1 MIGATLGFYF
11 ARRFLLTVLGVF
23 LAVFFLVFLIDF
35 VEMTRKMSDF
45 PQVGTGMVLQVTLF
59 RVPQITELVL
69 PFAVLIGAMTTFV
82 GLSRKLELVVARA
95 AGISAWQFI
104 LPAVL
109 ASILLGALA
118 ATVYNPLAAELR
130 ERSARIESELTARR
144 GQSLQQTTD
153 SGLWVR
159 QRSDDAQSIVNA
171 QASRDQ
177 GLFLTGVTAFV
188 FDLAGT
194 FQYRLEAASAR
205 LETGYWELTD
215 GRRYTPG
222 QEPVV
227 FASDRL
233 TTNLTREQV
242 RESFVAPETVSFWAL
257 PEYIELARRAGLSPL
272 RYEVQYQLLLARPVM
287 LVTMVLIA
295 AAVSLRFYRMGG
307 VGKMLLGGVA
317 AGFLLYVAGELTED
331 LGRAGLVSPAV
342 AAWSPP
348 LVGSLIGLMALLY
361 QEDG

>member
-1 MIGATLGFYF
+1 MIGRTLGFYF
-11 ARRFLLTVLGVF
+11 ARRFLLAVLAVF

-35 VEMTRKMSDF
+35 VEMTRKMSDHAH
-45 PQVGTGMVLQVTLF
+45 VGTGSVFQITLF

-82 GLSRKLELVVARA
+82 ALSRKLELVVARA

-104 LPAVL
+104 LPSVLSALLLGVL
-109 ASILLGALA
+109 AALA
-118 ATVYNPLAAELR
+118 YNPLAADLR
-130 ERSARIESELTARR
+130 ERSTRLESDLTVQR
-144 GQSLQQTTD
+144 GSSLQQSTD

-177 GLFLTGVTAFV
+177 GLALTGVTIFV
-188 FDLAGT
+188 FDLSGA
-194 FQYRLEAASAR
+194 FQARIEAAGAR
-205 LETGYWELTD
+205 LEDGFWQLTD
-215 GRRYTPG
+215 GRRYVPG
-222 QEPVV
+222 AEPET
-227 FASDRL
+227 FANAQL
-233 TTNLTREQV
+233 PTNLTREQV
-242 RESFVAPETVSFWAL
+242 RDSFVAPETVSFWAL
-257 PEYIELARRAGLSPL
+257 PEFIELAKRAGISSL
-272 RYEVQYQLLLARPVM
+272 RYEVQYQLLVARPV
-287 LVTMVLIA
+287 LLAAMVLIA
-295 AAVSLRFYRMGG
+295 AAVSLRFFRMGG

-331 LGRAGLVSPAV
+331 LGRAGLVSPML

-348 LVGSLIGLMALLY
+348 LVAGLIGVMALLY